1 MTFEILT
8 TPRLLLRKITPEVFN
23 HVFENYSDVEK
34 MIFFGLDTIER
45 LAEEQR
51 KYDQG
56 VSTFSK
62 SFLYF
67 QVMDRSTEKVIGWC
81 GYHTWYIDHDRAEI
95 GYGISEE
102 YQKQGLMSEAM
113 MTIIKYGFFEMKLHR
128 IEAFI
133 GPENDASLAI
143 ANKFGFQQE
152 GLLREHYRKDGIM
165 EDSAVFAILKREFE
179 QNPTFSE

>member
-23 HVFENYSDVEK
+23 HVFETFTNAEK
-34 MIFFGLDTIER
+34 MTFFGLETQEQLD
-45 LAEEQR
+45 EEQR
-51 KYDQG
+51 KYDKG

-67 QVMDRSTEKVIGWC
+67 QVMDQATEQVIGWC
-81 GYHTWYIDHDRAEI
+81 GYHTWYVDHNRAEI
-95 GYGISEE
+95 GYGISE
-102 YQKQGLMSEAM
+102 KFRRKGLMSEAM

-133 GPENDASLAI
+133 SPENDASIAI
-143 ANKFGFQQE
+143 ADKFGFQHE
-152 GLLREHYRKDGIM
+152 GLLREHYKKDGVM
-165 EDSAVFAILKREFE
+165 EDSAVFSILKREFE